1 MNSWAFQGFMAI
13 ITIYCLFG
21 DDVRQIAFDGDRDP
35 IFYVLTIIS
44 FFMFTLEIVISCIV
58 RDDYWLSFYFWLDI
72 ISTISL
78 IFDIGWIMDLL
89 VGDVSQSGQSSS
101 NGNNVQQATKM
112 ARAGRGA
119 RIGTKAAR
127 LARIIRLIR
136 LLRIVKLYKSAN
148 LAMT

>member
-1 MNSWAFQGFMAI
+1 MAV
-13 ITIYCLFG
+13 ITVYCLFC
-21 DDVRQIAFDGDRDP
+21 DDVRQIAFYGNADP
-35 IFYVLTIIS
+35 VFYVLTIIS

-58 RDDYWLSFYFWLDI
+58 RDDYWLGFYFWLDI
-72 ISTISL
+72 ISTVSL
-78 IFDIGWIMDLL
+78 IFDIGWIMDLI
-89 VGDVSQSGQSSS
+89 VGVGQTSS

-119 RIGTKAAR
+119 RIGTRAAR

-148 LAMT
+148 LAMA